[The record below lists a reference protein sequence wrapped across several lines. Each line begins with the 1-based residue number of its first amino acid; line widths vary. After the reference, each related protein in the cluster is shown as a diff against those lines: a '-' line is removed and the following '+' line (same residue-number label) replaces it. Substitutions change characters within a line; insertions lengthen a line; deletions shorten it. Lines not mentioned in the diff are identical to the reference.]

1 MAIWLQ
7 GPGSGAI
14 ADPALK
20 IRPDRGG
27 AIVQPS
33 RPDAKQGAVHFI
45 LPAPPRENP
54 NITSVDVDFET
65 DSAYVD
71 AVAIRFANMEAFRER
86 FPRPKTS
93 SFHIDVPR
101 GEAEYNGRGVVVTV
115 YVKFQEYRAV
125 VDFDQTE
132 WGVLFAYSS
141 FLYLFNSTC

>member
-33 RPDAKQGAVHFI
+33 RFDAKQGAVHFI

-54 NITSVDVDFET
+54 NITSVAVDFET
-65 DSAYVD
+65 DNAYVD

-86 FPRPKTS
+86 FPGPKTS
-93 SFHIDVPR
+93 SFAVKVPP

-115 YVKFQEYRAV
+115 YVKFREFRAV
-125 VDFDQTE
+125 VDFDRVRIAVE
-132 WGVLFAYSS
+132 
-141 FLYLFNSTC
+141 

>member
-1 MAIWLQ
+1 MTIWLQ
-7 GPGSGAI
+7 GSGSGAI
-14 ADPALK
+14 TDGTLK

-27 AIVQPS
+27 AIVQPT

-54 NITSVDVDFET
+54 TIRAIDVDFEA

-71 AVAIRFANMEAFRER
+71 AVAIRFANMEAFREK

-93 SFHIDVPR
+93 SFRVPVPK

-115 YVKFQEYRAV
+115 YVKFQELRAAI
-125 VDFDQTE
+125 DFDE
-132 WGVLFAYSS
+132 VRIAVE
-141 FLYLFNSTC
+141 